1 MVSYY
6 RRIQMIFK
14 LMMESIK
21 FAFGSLKGDKF
32 RTFLSLFGVTIGIF
46 SIVTVFT
53 AIDALQSNVERG
65 LNSFGTTTVYVQEF
79 PFAPEEGEEY
89 KWWEFRTRPTPKYE
103 EYLFLKSNSKTLESV
118 AFVTFTNL
126 SVKYRRN
133 TFTGGFVTAPTFEWD
148 KVANVEIDNGRYFS
162 MSETQSSV
170 PVAIIGYEVAETLF
184 KGEDPINKIIKLGNS
199 NTRVIGVMRK
209 AGESIVN
216 IFDTDNSVL
225 VPYSYAGTLFNV
237 KRSSAMICLKPQ
249 DNVSRDEFI
258 QEMRQLMRAVRRL
271 KPKQKDNFALN
282 EMTFLLNST
291 KEIFGGI
298 NLAGWII
305 GGFSILIGGFGI
317 ANIMFVSVKE
327 RTNLIGIQKALGAKK
342 YTILTQFLA
351 EAAVLALAG
360 GAVGILFVSL
370 LVLAVG
376 SNESFPMQLSAYNII
391 RGLMISSVIGIVSGF
406 LPAYTAANLN
416 PVDAINS
423 K

>member
-1 MVSYY
+1 
-6 RRIQMIFK
+6 MIFK
-14 LMMESIK
+14 LMVESIS

-65 LNSFGTTTVYVQEF
+65 LNSFGSTTVYVQEF

-133 TFTGGFVTAPTFEWD
+133 TFTGGFITAPTYEWD
-148 KVANVEIDNGRYFS
+148 KVANVEIENGRYFS
-162 MSETQSSV
+162 LSETQSSI
-170 PVAIIGYEVAETLF
+170 PVAIIGFEVAETLF
-184 KGEDPINKIIKLGNS
+184 NGEDPLNKIIKLGNS

-249 DNVSRDEFI
+249 DNISRDEFI

-376 SNESFPMQLSAYNII
+376 SNDSFPMQLSAYNII
-391 RGLMISSVIGIVSGF
+391 RGLLISSVIGIVSGF

>member
-14 LMMESIK
+14 LMVESIS

-65 LNSFGTTTVYVQEF
+65 LNSFGSTTVYVQEF

-133 TFTGGFVTAPTFEWD
+133 TFTGGFITAPTYEWD
-148 KVANVEIDNGRYFS
+148 KVANVEIENGRYFS
-162 MSETQSSV
+162 LSETQSSI
-170 PVAIIGYEVAETLF
+170 PVAIIGFEVAETLF
-184 KGEDPINKIIKLGNS
+184 NGEDPLNKIIKLGNS

-249 DNVSRDEFI
+249 DNISRDEFI

-376 SNESFPMQLSAYNII
+376 SNDSFPMQLSAYNII
-391 RGLMISSVIGIVSGF
+391 RGLLISSVIGIVSGF

>member
-14 LMMESIK
+14 LMVESIS

-65 LNSFGTTTVYVQEF
+65 LNSFGSTTVYVQEF

-103 EYLFLKSNSKTLESV
+103 EYLFLKANSKTLESV

-133 TFTGGFVTAPTFEWD
+133 TFSGGFITAPTYEWD
-148 KVANVEIDNGRYFS
+148 KVANVEIENGRYFS
-162 MSETQSSV
+162 MSETQSSI
-170 PVAIIGYEVAETLF
+170 PVAIIGYEVAENLF

-209 AGESIVN
+209 SGESIVN

-249 DNVSRDEFI
+249 DNISRDEFI

-391 RGLMISSVIGIVSGF
+391 RGLLISSVIGIVSGF

>member
-1 MVSYY
+1 
-6 RRIQMIFK
+6 
-14 LMMESIK
+14 
-21 FAFGSLKGDKF
+21 
-32 RTFLSLFGVTIGIF
+32 
-46 SIVTVFT
+46 
-53 AIDALQSNVERG
+53 
-65 LNSFGTTTVYVQEF
+65 
-79 PFAPEEGEEY
+79 
-89 KWWEFRTRPTPKYE
+89 
-103 EYLFLKSNSKTLESV
+103 
-118 AFVTFTNL
+118 
-126 SVKYRRN
+126 
-133 TFTGGFVTAPTFEWD
+133 
-148 KVANVEIDNGRYFS
+148 

-170 PVAIIGYEVAETLF
+170 PVAILGYAVAENLF
-184 KGEDPINKIIKLGNS
+184 AGEDPINKIIKLGNS
-199 NTRVIGVMRK
+199 NTRVIGVMKK

-225 VPYSYAGTLFNV
+225 IPYSYAGTLFNV
-237 KRSSAMICLKPQ
+237 KRSSAMICLKPH

-351 EAAVLALAG
+351 EAAVLAIAG

-370 LVLAVG
+370 LVMAVG
-376 SNESFPMQLSAYNII
+376 SNESFPMQLSAYNVI

>member
-1 MVSYY
+1 MVSLY
-6 RRIQMIFK
+6 RRLTMVFK
-14 LMMESIK
+14 LVTESII

-65 LNSFGTTTVYVQEF
+65 LNSFGSTTVYVQQF
-79 PFAPEEGEEY
+79 PFAPEDGQEY
-89 KWWEFRTRPTPKYE
+89 KWWEFRTRPVPKYE
-103 EYLFLKSNSKTLESV
+103 EYLFLRSNSKTLDAIS
-118 AFVTFTNL
+118 FVSFTNL
-126 SVKYRRN
+126 SIKYKRS
-133 TFTGGFVTAPTFEWD
+133 TFRGGFVTAPTFEWNQ
-148 KVANVEIDNGRYFS
+148 VANVEIEKGRYFS
-162 MSETQSSV
+162 VFETQSSV
-170 PVAIIGYEVAETLF
+170 PVAILGHSVAENLF
-184 KGEDPINKIIKLGNS
+184 AGEEPINKIIKLGNG
-199 NTRVIGVMRK
+199 NTRVIGVMKK

-237 KRSSAMICLKPQ
+237 KRSESMICLKPKAG
-249 DNVSRDEFI
+249 VSRDEFI
-258 QEMRQLMRAVRRL
+258 QEIKLLLRAVRRL
-271 KPKQKDNFALN
+271 SPKQKDNFALN

-291 KEIFGGI
+291 KEIFAGI
-298 NLAGWII
+298 SLAGWVI

-342 YTILTQFLA
+342 YTILTQFLT

-360 GAVGILFVSL
+360 GAIGILLVSI
-370 LVLAVG
+370 VVVVFG
-376 SNESFPMQLSAYNII
+376 SSETFPMQLSIYNII
-391 RGLMISSVIGIVSGF
+391 RGLVISSVIGIVSGF

>member
-14 LMMESIK
+14 LMVESIK

-370 LVLAVG
+370 LVFAVG

>member
-14 LMMESIK
+14 LMVESIK

-162 MSETQSSV
+162 MSETQSAV

>member
-14 LMMESIK
+14 LMVESIK

>member
-14 LMMESIK
+14 LMVESIS

-65 LNSFGTTTVYVQEF
+65 LNSFGSTTVYVQEF

-133 TFTGGFVTAPTFEWD
+133 TFTGGFITAPTFEWD
-148 KVANVEIDNGRYFS
+148 KVANVEIETGRYFS
-162 MSETQSSV
+162 MSETQSSI
-170 PVAIIGYEVAETLF
+170 PVAIIGYEVAENLF
-184 KGEDPINKIIKLGNS
+184 KGEDPLNKIIKLGNS

-249 DNVSRDEFI
+249 DNISRDEFI

-391 RGLMISSVIGIVSGF
+391 RGLLISSVIGIVSGF

>member
-103 EYLFLKSNSKTLESV
+103 EYLFLKANSKTLESV

-162 MSETQSSV
+162 MSETQSAV

-225 VPYSYAGTLFNV
+225 IPYSYAGTLFNV